1 MTNIVDVPAV
11 IEQQENEETGLIQ
24 VKQIPIIIEKLASV
38 KEQVVEKTTAATQMV
53 CTEDNYK
60 EIKKLRAALKKEY
73 EEWEGQRKNVKY
85 VVLTPYDK
93 FEATYKDC
101 ISDPYKTADKAL
113 KAKIDSVEEGLKE
126 QKRTSVATY
135 FNEYAQ
141 SLGID
146 FVKFEN
152 VGCNITMTVTAKKLK
167 EQVKTYLDKVMDD
180 LKLIST
186 QEHTA
191 DILVE
196 YKRSLNVSQAIT
208 TVTERYEAIA
218 AEKARAEAERAER
231 EKAEQAEADNIA
243 EYEPFIANIPEE
255 IEAPVGENETVTE
268 KASVPELLTE
278 KTEPVYPL
286 TFTVYGTKA
295 QLREIASA
303 IKEIINERGLKYE

>member
-1 MTNIVDVPAV
+1 MTKIVDVPAV
-11 IEQQENEETGLIQ
+11 MEQQDNEGTGLIQ

-38 KEQVVEKTTAATQMV
+38 KEQVLEKTTAATQMV
-53 CTEDNYK
+53 CTEENYK
-60 EIKKLRAALKKEY
+60 EIKKLRTTLKKEY

-85 VVLTPYDK
+85 VVLTPYDQ

-101 ISDPYKTADKAL
+101 ISAPYKTADKEL
-113 KAKIDSVEEGLKE
+113 KAKIDSVEDGLKE
-126 QKRTSVATY
+126 QKKASVVAY

-146 FVKFEN
+146 FVAFEN
-152 VGCNITMTVTAKKLK
+152 VGCNINMTVTVKKLK
-167 EQVKTYLDKVMDD
+167 EQVTTYLDKVMDD

-231 EKAEQAEADNIA
+231 EKVEQAKSENIA

-255 IEAPVGENETVTE
+255 IEAPEGENETVIEHT
-268 KASVPELLTE
+268 SVSETVAD
-278 KTEPVYPL
+278 PVYPL

-295 QLREIASA
+295 QLKEIASA